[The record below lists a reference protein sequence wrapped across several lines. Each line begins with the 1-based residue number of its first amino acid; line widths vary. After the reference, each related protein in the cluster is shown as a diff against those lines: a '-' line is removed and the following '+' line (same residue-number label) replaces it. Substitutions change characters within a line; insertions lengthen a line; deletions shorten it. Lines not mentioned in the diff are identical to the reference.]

1 MLLRGRQRSQLQKS
15 QSISNLQQIN
25 NLDKEN
31 VIPFESQ
38 ATSGSVSVYAAA
50 KIQIQRER
58 ARGNNYQQQY
68 TNEHRRFQRANA
80 SKATLRA
87 EAVTTRKALSETE
100 HKLAQAL
107 DKESTALRH
116 KNALH
121 MHANRAINYK
131 KTVADMP
138 KAHNLK
144 SKGVFKD
151 TSREMVRDLV
161 VCGVPLRNIDSVIQT
176 VSHGVGVDLRDSID
190 KHSVSRIVR
199 EGGLAAE
206 MQLVQEIHHAGR

>member
-1 MLLRGRQRSQLQKS
+1 MPLRGRQRSQLQKS
-15 QSISNLQQIN
+15 QSIYNLQQIN
-25 NLDKEN
+25 NPDKEN
-31 VIPFESQ
+31 VTPSDSQ

-50 KIQIQRER
+50 RIQIQRER
-58 ARGNNYQQQY
+58 ARGNNYQRQY
-68 TNEHRRFQRANA
+68 TNEHRKFQRANT

-87 EAVTTRKALSETE
+87 EAVTAKQALSETE
-100 HKLAQAL
+100 HKLTQAL
-107 DKESTALRH
+107 NKESAALRH
-116 KNALH
+116 KNALC
-121 MHANRAINYK
+121 MCASRAINHK
-131 KTVADMP
+131 KTIAGMP

-161 VCGVPLRNIDSVIQT
+161 VSGVPLRNVDSVIQT

-190 KHSVSRIVR
+190 KHSVSRIIH

-206 MQLVQEIHHAGR
+206 MQLVQEIHNAGR